1 MSARGKILD
10 TIGALQTS
18 LTKTEKKIAA
28 AILSQPQLLN
38 QCSLSEVATQLDV
51 GEATFIRFCRTLG
64 YKGYTD
70 FKLDLA
76 IELATQEK
84 DKRVLLETDV
94 LEQDTSREIGAKLQ
108 TSLNNVISET
118 LNLLDFDELEKAV
131 QALKKAKRIFIFGSG
146 ASGLTAED
154 FKYKLMR
161 IGFQV
166 DAISNNHFIYMQAVL
181 LKPDDV
187 VIGISHSGYSEE
199 TNRGLRLAKANGA
212 TTIALT
218 HNLRSPITDV
228 ADYVL
233 INGNRQGQIQGDSL
247 GTKMAQLFVLDLIYI
262 LLVQSDIES
271 ALQQKQR
278 TMDIILEYRSKQ
290 ASNDLNIATL

>member
-262 LLVQSDIES
+262 LLVQSDLES

>member
-94 LEQDTSREIGAKLQ
+94 LEQDTSREIGTKLQ

-262 LLVQSDIES
+262 LLVQSDLES